1 MKIMRRTSEPTSI
14 RNLRREM
21 EQFFDDL
28 IPFSWTRE
36 DGGNLLDTWAP
47 TSDISED
54 EKEYLV
60 VMDLPGIAKKDIKV
74 NFQDGRLT
82 VTGESQKE
90 EKEEKK
96 DYIRRERFK
105 GSFYRSFTLPESI
118 KEDAIKADFKE
129 GVLKI
134 HIPKAEVSKPKEV
147 SIN

>member
-21 EQFFDDL
+21 EHFFDDL

-36 DGGNLLDTWAP
+36 DGGNLMDTWAP

-96 DYIRRERFK
+96 DYIRRERYK

>member
-1 MKIMRRTSEPTSI
+1 MKIMKRPLEPTSI

-21 EQFFDDL
+21 EHFFDDM

-36 DGGNLLDTWAP
+36 NGGNLMDTWTP

-60 VMDLPGIAKKDIKV
+60 VMDLPGIDKKDIKV

-90 EKEEKK
+90 EKQEKK

-118 KEDAIKADFKE
+118 KEDDIKADFKE
-129 GVLKI
+129 GVLKV

-147 SIN
+147 NIN

>member
-1 MKIMRRTSEPTSI
+1 MKIMKRPSEPQMI

-21 EQFFDDL
+21 EHFFDDM

-36 DGGNLLDTWAP
+36 DGGNLMDTWTP

-54 EKEYLV
+54 ENEYLV
-60 VMDLPGIAKKDIKV
+60 VMDLPGIDKKDIKV

-82 VTGESQKE
+82 VRGESQKE
-90 EKEEKK
+90 EKQEKK

-118 KEDAIKADFKE
+118 KEDDIKADFKE
-129 GVLKI
+129 GVLKV

-147 SIN
+147 NIN

>member
-1 MKIMRRTSEPTSI
+1 MKIMKRPSEPTSI

-21 EQFFDDL
+21 EHFFDDM

-36 DGGNLLDTWAP
+36 NGGNLMDTWTP

-60 VMDLPGIAKKDIKV
+60 VMDLPGIDKKDIKV

-90 EKEEKK
+90 EKQEKK

-118 KEDAIKADFKE
+118 KEDDIKADFKE
-129 GVLKI
+129 GVLKV

-147 SIN
+147 NIN